1 MIRPLLVII
10 LLTLSVTYSSAQ
22 TSNYFSLD
30 GVAIRGYDPVAY
42 FKENTPVE
50 GSKQFSYSWE
60 GTEWHFK
67 NQENLNAFKSNPE
80 KYAPQFG
87 GYCAYG
93 VSEDHKSP
101 TEPAAFTIINDNLY
115 LNYNQQVKKLWMKDT
130 KARIEKAESNWVELK
145 NKKE

>member
-101 TEPAAFTIINDNLY
+101 TEPAAFTIINDKLY